1 LQQTQPSFAENDD
14 CRQVNLL
21 DRAQARSSLA
31 QSAGRRRSRPDRCRR
46 QASLAMTRWR
56 PPAPRSTAII
66 TREGFEK
73 LKSELDHLWHTLRPE
88 VVKALAAAAA
98 EGDRS
103 ENAEYTYR
111 KKQLGEIDRR
121 VRYLSKRIPAL
132 KVAEGAPADRLS
144 VFFGALIEL
153 ENLAS
158 GETLRYR
165 IVGPDETDAKLGWI
179 SIDSPLA
186 RAVLKKK
193 LDEEFEAELPG
204 GRTRFALIGVDYPD
218 A

>member
-1 LQQTQPSFAENDD
+1 MS
-14 CRQVNLL
+14 
-21 DRAQARSSLA
+21 
-31 QSAGRRRSRPDRCRR
+31 
-46 QASLAMTRWR
+46 RWR

-66 TREGFEK
+66 TRAGFEK
-73 LKSELDHLWHTLRPE
+73 LKAELDHLWHTLRPE

-121 VRYLSKRIPAL
+121 VRYLSKRIPSL
-132 KVAEGAPADRLS
+132 KVAEGTPSDREA
-144 VFFGALIEL
+144 VFFGAIIVL
-153 ENLAS
+153 ENLTN
-158 GETLRYR
+158 GDEVRYR

-179 SIDSPLA
+179 SIDSPMA
-186 RAVLKKK
+186 RAVLKKR
-193 LDEEFEAELPG
+193 LDDEFEAELPG
-204 GRTRFALIGVDYPD
+204 GRTRFLIVEVRYQ